1 MLVFIT
7 IKEGDQYQY
16 ITNKKN
22 VTKRF
27 LGKDIFT
34 KVNLNIQENSKIAL
48 VGRNGVGKSTLVKM
62 IMGLQSIDDG
72 QIIKNKNLSIGYLQ
86 QNSGLNSD
94 KNIIEEMENVF
105 EDLKAEEK
113 KHS

>member
-1 MLVFIT
+1 MININILQI
-7 IKEGDQYQY
+7 
-16 ITNKKN
+16 KN

-94 KNIIEEMENVF
+94 KKKTFII
-105 EDLKAEEK
+105 
-113 KHS
+113 

>member
-1 MLVFIT
+1 M
-7 IKEGDQYQY
+7 
-16 ITNKKN
+16 
-22 VTKRF
+22 
-27 LGKDIFT
+27 
-34 KVNLNIQENSKIAL
+34 

-113 KHS
+113 NIHNLENKISDINIINNEQEFNRITNLYAKMQADFERKKWVWI